1 MLKFDKHD
9 PTRLTVDELVAGDF
23 VMIEVSD
30 TGTGMTSDVSE
41 RAMDPFFT
49 TKDVGSGTGLGL
61 SMVYGFVEQSG
72 GSVEIES
79 RSGEGTQVKM
89 YLPRAFAEAVELEVS
104 TPNSSLLEETPRS
117 AGFPRTSSNILIVE
131 DDTMVRLAVAQMLHD
146 LGCHTIEAE
155 DGEVELEL
163 LADHPEID
171 LLFTDIDL
179 PKGISGID
187 IAHEA
192 RRQFSGLKVLLSSGY
207 LKKGVKGKLPEGDN
221 FWFLEKPY
229 RADELSKIIAEIL
242 KKLEC
247 FRPFDRRFLL
257 LPYKPLAS
265 SVQYRTIE
273 RVINS

>member
-30 TGTGMTSDVSE
+30 TGTVMTSDVSE

-104 TPNSSLLEETPRS
+104 TLNYSLSEETPRS
-117 AGFPRTSSNILIVE
+117 AEFPRTSGNI
-131 DDTMVRLAVAQMLHD
+131 
-146 LGCHTIEAE
+146 
-155 DGEVELEL
+155 
-163 LADHPEID
+163 
-171 LLFTDIDL
+171 
-179 PKGISGID
+179 
-187 IAHEA
+187 
-192 RRQFSGLKVLLSSGY
+192 
-207 LKKGVKGKLPEGDN
+207 
-221 FWFLEKPY
+221 
-229 RADELSKIIAEIL
+229 
-242 KKLEC
+242 
-247 FRPFDRRFLL
+247 
-257 LPYKPLAS
+257 
-265 SVQYRTIE
+265 
-273 RVINS
+273 